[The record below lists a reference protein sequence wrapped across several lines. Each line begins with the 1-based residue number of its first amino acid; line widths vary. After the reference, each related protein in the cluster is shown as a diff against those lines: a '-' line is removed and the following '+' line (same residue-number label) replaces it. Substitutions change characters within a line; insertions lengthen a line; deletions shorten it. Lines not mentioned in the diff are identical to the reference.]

1 MGLSLG
7 LTLRISAQASFCLE
21 FPDVYSLTQ
30 PNKTLAGVATYP
42 RKDGGQAPIW
52 GTGQVAW
59 SQAGSKLVG
68 KGVAGSS
75 TEASAPASA
84 LALLGAR

>member
-1 MGLSLG
+1 MTPRS
-7 LTLRISAQASFCLE
+7 SVEASFCLE
-21 FPDVYSLTQ
+21 FLDVYSLTQ
-30 PNKTLAGVATYP
+30 PGKTLAGVAMYP

-59 SQAGSKLVG
+59 SQARSKLVG
-68 KGVAGSS
+68 KGVACGS